1 MRWRGGVSLGC
12 LLCASTI
19 QGHRV
24 SSCWMAA
31 IGTLNILADPDGWW
45 EKAHIIWG
53 SWWVKKEEALWCTWR
68 YAPGT
73 KTLSSTHDRKADPVL
88 LGSSLTRV
96 RVFYFNQTLNSL
108 LPASFPLPLLI
119 PSLFPLSSVHN
130 MHQYSPLLIT
140 FQLHI
145 FSVLKVQSDT
155 HGRKGSTHPTLT
167 KYEWRTTL

>member
-1 MRWRGGVSLGC
+1 MFSSKTIAQKAVMGKMHLISFLSPSLQN
-12 LLCASTI
+12 S
-19 QGHRV
+19 RV
-24 SSCWMAA
+24 SMWQ
-31 IGTLNILADPDGWW
+31 
-45 EKAHIIWG
+45 
-53 SWWVKKEEALWCTWR
+53 
-68 YAPGT
+68 PGT

-167 KYEWRTTL
+167 KYE